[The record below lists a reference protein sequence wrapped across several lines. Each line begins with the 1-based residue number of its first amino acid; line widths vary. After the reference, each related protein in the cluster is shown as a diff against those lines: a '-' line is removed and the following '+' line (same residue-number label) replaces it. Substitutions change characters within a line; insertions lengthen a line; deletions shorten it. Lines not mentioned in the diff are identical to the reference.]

1 MEHDAIDDEI
11 KAIDSNL
18 TLLDDEISKL
28 TPLINDTN
36 QGLLE
41 EKETKKQLEEEN
53 ERNSY
58 NNYNTKFIGEI
69 SSSISTTYGQTSID
83 TTTSFIYS
91 RINGLDKIG
100 KTVSPRPP
108 PPKLIAPVLR
118 VTAEPS
124 AIRSRPPLRA
134 ITVSDSSYIAT
145 FHILKLLRNRQNIL
159 SLK

>member
-1 MEHDAIDDEI
+1 MLLMMKL

-41 EKETKKQLEEEN
+41 ERKLKRNNWKKKN
-53 ERNSY
+53 ERNNY
-58 NNYNTKFIGEI
+58 NNYNTKNSLAKFPRRSAPLMGKPASIQPPA
-69 SSSISTTYGQTSID
+69 SSS
-83 TTTSFIYS
+83 IYS
-91 RINGLDKIG
+91 RINGLDKIS

-124 AIRSRPPLRA
+124 AIRSRPHFVPSQLV
-134 ITVSDSSYIAT
+134 IH
-145 FHILKLLRNRQNIL
+145 HILPLFI
-159 SLK
+159 S

>member
-41 EKETKKQLEEEN
+41 EKETKKKQLEEEKQK
-53 ERNSY
+53 E
-58 NNYNTKFIGEI
+58 TITTITTQEFIGEI

-83 TTTSFIYS
+83 TTTSFI
-91 RINGLDKIG
+91 
-100 KTVSPRPP
+100 
-108 PPKLIAPVLR
+108 
-118 VTAEPS
+118 
-124 AIRSRPPLRA
+124 
-134 ITVSDSSYIAT
+134 
-145 FHILKLLRNRQNIL
+145 FNI
-159 SLK
+159 